1 MDTRWRRRPRRLDPR
16 VADALVALGLFV
28 LLVLSFGVA
37 VRAGQRPV
45 DAWAWVL
52 GILMTAPYAV
62 HRRAPWLALTVT
74 LLALVAFS
82 LLHYAPYP
90 GVSAFALL
98 FGLALHGRRRDSL
111 LALGATV
118 GAFCLAIAAQP
129 AGVVS
134 PSDVIS
140 TLLATAVAW
149 LAGDNL
155 RQRRLRWAAIEE
167 RARLLEREREDR
179 DRAAVTAERLRIAR
193 ELHDVVAHSMSVIAV
208 QAGVGSHVIATDP
221 TAARDALA
229 VIESTSRGALTEMRR
244 MLGVLRQDGETAM
257 HPMPGLADIPRLVA
271 ETRRTGVGVTV
282 SSTGDGA
289 SLPAGLDLAAYRVV
303 QEALTNVLKHG
314 GPVAHVHI
322 ACSEE
327 TVDLEVLDEGPA
339 RRPRRG
345 DVPESDVGVAPGAGQ
360 GLVGMRERVEL
371 YGGSF
376 EAGPR
381 PGGGFRVHATLPYAV
396 QTP

>member
-1 MDTRWRRRPRRLDPR
+1 MS
-16 VADALVALGLFV
+16 G
-28 LLVLSFGVA
+28 
-37 VRAGQRPV
+37 
-45 DAWAWVL
+45 
-52 GILMTAPYAV
+52 
-62 HRRAPWLALTVT
+62 
-74 LLALVAFS
+74 
-82 LLHYAPYP
+82 
-90 GVSAFALL
+90 
-98 FGLALHGRRRDSL
+98 
-111 LALGATV
+111 
-118 GAFCLAIAAQP
+118 
-129 AGVVS
+129 S
-134 PSDVIS
+134 PS
-140 TLLATAVAW
+140 
-149 LAGDNL
+149 
-155 RQRRLRWAAIEE
+155 
-167 RARLLEREREDR
+167 
-179 DRAAVTAERLRIAR
+179 
-193 ELHDVVAHSMSVIAV
+193 
-208 QAGVGSHVIATDP
+208 
-221 TAARDALA
+221 
-229 VIESTSRGALTEMRR
+229 
-244 MLGVLRQDGETAM
+244 
-257 HPMPGLADIPRLVA
+257 
-271 ETRRTGVGVTV
+271 

-327 TVDLEVLDEGPA
+327 AVDLEVLDEGPA